1 MSNYAFSKISENVQ
15 ELVSSRSQYLSGF
28 KSVGEFLDVRRVSRP
43 ENFGEVQ
50 SRVRFNLRRFSSNYL
65 AIIAVLAIYCLLTN
79 VLLSIVIGVGAAGVY
94 GIRKHQGNEFHIGR
108 HVYSKSNLYTT
119 LGCVLFPLG
128 LFASPIQTIFWLV
141 GASAVCVLG
150 HGALLEPPVESAF
163 EAVEQ
168 QV

>member
-1 MSNYAFSKISENVQ
+1 MSNYAYTKISENVQ
-15 ELVSSRSQYLSGF
+15 ELMSSRSQYLSGF
-28 KSVGEFLDVRRVSRP
+28 KSLGDFLDFRRVSRP
-43 ENFGEVQ
+43 ENFGEAQ

-65 AIIAVLAIYCLLTN
+65 AIIALLAVYCLLSN
-79 VLLSIVIGVGAAGVY
+79 PWLSFVIVVGGVGAY
-94 GIRKHQGNEFHIGR
+94 GISKRPTNEVQIGSR
-108 HVYSKSNLYTT
+108 VYSKSSLYIT
-119 LGCVLFPLG
+119 LACILFPFG

>member
-43 ENFGEVQ
+43 ENFGEAQ

-65 AIIAVLAIYCLLTN
+65 AIIAILAIYCLLTN
-79 VLLSIVIGVGAAGVY
+79 VLLSIVIAAGAVGVY
-94 GIRKHQGNEFHIGR
+94 GIRKRQGNEVQIGQR
-108 HVYSKSNLYTT
+108 VYTKSSLYTT
-119 LGCVLFPLG
+119 LGCVLIPLG

-150 HGALLEPPVESAF
+150 HGALFEPPVESAF